1 MLLAFACA
9 SIVITVVQ
17 EARTERVLESLRDL
31 TSPRA
36 LVIRDGERVR
46 IAGRDVAR
54 GDLIVLSE
62 GDRVAADAIVLQCDD
77 LLTDE
82 ALLTGESVPVRKLAS
97 ARTTGASTPQAGGD
111 DLPFVF
117 SGTLVV
123 RGAGIAEVT
132 ATGVRTEIGKIG
144 QAVSTLETET
154 PRLQRQ
160 TQRLVT
166 IFAFLSALVVALTVL
181 LYGLYRGGWLE
192 GVLAGIALGMS
203 MLPEEFPVVLT
214 VFLAMG
220 AWRISQA
227 RVLTR
232 RASAI
237 ESLGAA
243 TVLCTDKTGTLTQ
256 NRMSIARL
264 VSPEGTSFSPEG
276 TSLSGIPDGFR
287 TLAEMGL
294 WPVPS
299 SRHEPLGRD
308 ETPGAARGGGLGADV
323 AGGPAAAPLSRGR
336 SSQAPERLAVGG
348 DGLAAGGRDDR
359 AVAQAGVRH
368 FGRVESVSMK
378 DCLGQGGAGGQLKSA
393 PRTKDVALGEFSS
406 GHGRQRF
413 KQGVELGGCQWPQ
426 ANDVGRRAAHEDR
439 ALRRYRGQRCR
450 DFLGAGAQAS
460 HFVAGRRI
468 VLDDLLRQALGANI
482 KAGHSHSAVWFV
494 EHDLCRAAA
503 NIHDQHRLVACC
515 AAGDPEEG
523 ELTLLVLVENLQR
536 NACPLLDEL
545 CHFAAIG
552 GAA

>member
-1 MLLAFACA
+1 MADAELQASRATTGLSAAEAAARLKAEGFNELPRAGRRSIVRLIVDVLREPMLLLLLAGGGIYFLLGDFGEALLLLAFACA
-9 SIVITVVQ
+9 SVVITVVQ

-46 IAGRDVAR
+46 VAGRDVAR

-82 ALLTGESVPVRKLAS
+82 ALLTGKSVPVRKLAS
-97 ARTTGASTPQAGGD
+97 ARGASASTAQAGGD

-144 QAVSTLETET
+144 LAVSTLETET

-166 IFAFLSALVVALTVL
+166 IFAFLSAVVVALTVL

-237 ESLGAA
+237 E
-243 TVLCTDKTGTLTQ
+243 
-256 NRMSIARL
+256 
-264 VSPEGTSFSPEG
+264 
-276 TSLSGIPDGFR
+276 IPR
-287 TLAEMGL
+287 
-294 WPVPS
+294 
-299 SRHEPLGRD
+299 R
-308 ETPGAARGGGLGADV
+308 
-323 AGGPAAAPLSRGR
+323 
-336 SSQAPERLAVGG
+336 G
-348 DGLAAGGRDDR
+348 DG
-359 AVAQAGVRH
+359 AVH
-368 FGRVESVSMK
+368 
-378 DCLGQGGAGGQLKSA
+378 
-393 PRTKDVALGEFSS
+393 
-406 GHGRQRF
+406 
-413 KQGVELGGCQWPQ
+413 
-426 ANDVGRRAAHEDR
+426 
-439 ALRRYRGQRCR
+439 
-450 DFLGAGAQAS
+450 
-460 HFVAGRRI
+460 
-468 VLDDLLRQALGANI
+468 
-482 KAGHSHSAVWFV
+482 
-494 EHDLCRAAA
+494 
-503 NIHDQHRLVACC
+503 
-515 AAGDPEEG
+515 
-523 ELTLLVLVENLQR
+523 
-536 NACPLLDEL
+536 
-545 CHFAAIG
+545 
-552 GAA
+552 